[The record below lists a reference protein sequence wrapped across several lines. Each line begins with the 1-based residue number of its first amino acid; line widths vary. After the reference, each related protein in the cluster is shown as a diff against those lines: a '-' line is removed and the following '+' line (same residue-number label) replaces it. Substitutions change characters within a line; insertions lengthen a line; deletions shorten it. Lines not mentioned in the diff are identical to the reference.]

1 MPLPAFDSSLLLK
14 KCQYSLAFQIPP
26 NVAWSTCL
34 VWSPAI
40 PFHAWMLLPPP
51 CHGFMLAV
59 SLLILFPTSRI
70 PFHPLSI
77 CQNSTPPSRLRTNI
91 TSSVSYL
98 LIFLRS
104 VLLHKNSHP
113 FIWVPTALG
122 HSLTA
127 HFTVLSF
134 FSDRLNSSHKSL
146 MPFIKITSS
155 VKWNIWGHL
164 DECCL
169 VQSLVPWA
177 IKAFEMWPVQSGR
190 SPKYKTHT
198 GFQTLGMKK
207 KCNMSLIF

>member
-26 NVAWSTCL
+26 NVAGSTCL

-51 CHGFMLAV
+51 CRGFMLAV

-77 CQNSTPPSRLRTNI
+77 CQNSTPPSRLSSNI

-134 FSDRLNSSHKSL
+134 FCARLNSSHLSSL
-146 MPFIKITSS
+146 ASPQY
-155 VKWNIWGHL
+155 
-164 DECCL
+164 L
-169 VQSLVPWA
+169 VWTAGSGKGRGTQGTCATL
-177 IKAFEMWPVQSGR
+177 PVQYDCQR
-190 SPKYKTHT
+190 DNKPPAY
-198 GFQTLGMKK
+198 QTMVPMTQILEKISY
-207 KCNMSLIF
+207 C